1 MCLLANS
8 ETHALTAAKDIP
20 VFVTEE
26 MRKFYAASGQV
37 QGSTVA
43 TVLVPL
49 EVLRKKILKQK
60 KIFAHVFWVPDN
72 LGSFS

>member
-37 QGSTVA
+37 QGSTVVP
-43 TVLVPL
+43 VLVPL
-49 EVLRKKILKQK
+49 KYWGKK
-60 KIFAHVFWVPDN
+60 F
-72 LGSFS
+72 

>member
-49 EVLRKKILKQK
+49 KY
-60 KIFAHVFWVPDN
+60 
-72 LGSFS
+72 